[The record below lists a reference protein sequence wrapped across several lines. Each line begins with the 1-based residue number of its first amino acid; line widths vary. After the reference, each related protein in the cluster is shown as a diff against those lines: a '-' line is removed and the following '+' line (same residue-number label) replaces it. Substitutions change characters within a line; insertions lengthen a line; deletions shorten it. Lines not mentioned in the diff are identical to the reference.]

1 MYTTEDSR
9 ENCPSSNYRT
19 PKNQRFY
26 NVFDTSSTPSTPIRD
41 SLFSNS
47 IPSPYSTPALQEAK
61 SLFRLTASPKRLIG
75 REEERREITEFLT
88 SHIIDGKPGSLYI
101 TGIPGTG
108 KTALLEEIREQIID
122 DEEHL
127 LGLLPPIVTPIIN
140 CRYVSYKKFF
150 IELCEILCKDIDIIE
165 DNEIAQKVLE
175 DCLMMSIDHGM
186 CVVILDEI
194 DCIIENDLD
203 ILYNLFSL
211 ANDKESRLIL
221 IGISN
226 LQFYEKLPIYIRSMK
241 CEPKQVSFTPY
252 NDSQIMEIIKDRL
265 LAAASAEKENSI
277 MMSEKPI
284 SSSLMQDKAIELCAK
299 KVAACN
305 GDLRL
310 ALNICMKA
318 IELVE
323 EELEEKETE
332 EKKLEEKEKDRKK
345 SIKKTVL
352 SDSENS
358 LEQQQKISMPE
369 ITITHINQIINTDI
383 IISPITNRLRS
394 LNHAQSMALFAIVCL
409 IKKKEKKI
417 DLTKIQEFLQVFS
430 KRNPTLPL
438 ETNLCSLKAATEV
451 LKNSNVIKISRA
463 NKITLSVRAK
473 DVEDILKDKKPL
485 LKKALMLIK
494 D

>member
-1 MYTTEDSR
+1 I
-9 ENCPSSNYRT
+9 
-19 PKNQRFY
+19 Q
-26 NVFDTSSTPSTPIRD
+26 
-41 SLFSNS
+41 
-47 IPSPYSTPALQEAK
+47 
-61 SLFRLTASPKRLIG
+61 
-75 REEERREITEFLT
+75 EFLQVFSKRNPT
-88 SHIIDGKPGSLYI
+88 LPLETNLCSLKAATEVLKNSNVIKISRANKITLSVRAKDVEDILKDKKPLL
-101 TGIPGTG
+101 
-108 KTALLEEIREQIID
+108 KKALIKKPQKSQK
-122 DEEHL
+122 
-127 LGLLPPIVTPIIN
+127 
-140 CRYVSYKKFF
+140 YVSKA
-150 IELCEILCKDIDIIE
+150 EMRRIIS
-165 DNEIAQKVLE
+165 K
-175 DCLMMSIDHGM
+175 
-186 CVVILDEI
+186 
-194 DCIIENDLD
+194 
-203 ILYNLFSL
+203 
-211 ANDKESRLIL
+211 
-221 IGISN
+221 IGS
-226 LQFYEKLPIYIRSMK
+226 
-241 CEPKQVSFTPY
+241 EPKQVSFTPY

-417 DLTKIQEFLQVFS
+417 DLTK
-430 KRNPTLPL
+430 
-438 ETNLCSLKAATEV
+438 
-451 LKNSNVIKISRA
+451 
-463 NKITLSVRAK
+463 
-473 DVEDILKDKKPL
+473 
-485 LKKALMLIK
+485 
-494 D
+494 

>member
-1 MYTTEDSR
+1 MFLIFAYSMLKPLKLCRMYA
-9 ENCPSSNYRT
+9 
-19 PKNQRFY
+19 
-26 NVFDTSSTPSTPIRD
+26 TS
-41 SLFSNS
+41 F
-47 IPSPYSTPALQEAK
+47 
-61 SLFRLTASPKRLIG
+61 
-75 REEERREITEFLT
+75 
-88 SHIIDGKPGSLYI
+88 PG
-101 TGIPGTG
+101 
-108 KTALLEEIREQIID
+108 
-122 DEEHL
+122 
-127 LGLLPPIVTPIIN
+127 
-140 CRYVSYKKFF
+140 
-150 IELCEILCKDIDIIE
+150 
-165 DNEIAQKVLE
+165 
-175 DCLMMSIDHGM
+175 
-186 CVVILDEI
+186 
-194 DCIIENDLD
+194 
-203 ILYNLFSL
+203 
-211 ANDKESRLIL
+211 
-221 IGISN
+221 
-226 LQFYEKLPIYIRSMK
+226 
-241 CEPKQVSFTPY
+241 EPKQVSFTPY